1 MPEQPLRNRVAV
13 VAGATRGAGRGIA
26 RMLGAAGA
34 TVYCTGRSV
43 RGRPATPGRPET
55 IEETAALVTAEG
67 ARGIAVRTDH
77 TVESAV
83 EQLFARV
90 RAEAGRLDVLVN
102 DIWGGDA
109 LTEWGRP
116 FWELT
121 IAQGQQMLERAVH
134 SHITTSRHG
143 APLMI
148 ERDAGLIVEVTD
160 GDTLGY
166 RGNLFYDLAKN
177 AVIRLA
183 HAMAADLHTHRVTAL
198 AITPGFLRSEAAL
211 DTFGVTEANWRDAI
225 EKDPYFAGSE
235 TPCLVGRAVAA
246 LAADPNVGAKSGGL
260 FSTWALSKEYGL
272 TDVDGGRPDWGTFFP
287 RKVQEIVDEDEPTE
301 MNLFIVRTRLYQA
314 ELDPA
319 GGRRSRAP
327 SDLARPSRLTRE
339 PSKVAGAA
347 EATTHDVHPVR
358 GRAPAHYRIC
368 WGTKKLTGS
377 RLPNE
382 FRRRPGPGVNAT
394 PLTFA
399 SIASFISFECLGSAR
414 SRLLW
419 RLA

>member
-1 MPEQPLRNRVAV
+1 MPERPLRNQVAV

-43 RGRPATPGRPET
+43 RGRAATPGRPET

-67 ARGIAVRTDH
+67 GRGIAVRTDH
-77 TVESAV
+77 MIECEVA
-83 EQLFARV
+83 QLFARV

-116 FWELT
+116 FWELS
-121 IAQGQQMLERAVH
+121 IAQGRQMLERAVH
-134 SHITTSRHG
+134 SHLITSRHG

-166 RGNLFYDLAKN
+166 RGNFFYDLAKT

-183 HAMAADLHTHRVTAL
+183 YAMAADLQAHHVTAL
-198 AITPGFLRSEAAL
+198 AITPGFLRSEAVL

-225 EKDPYFAGSE
+225 AKAPDFAESE

-246 LAADPNVGAKSGGL
+246 LAADPNVGGKSGGV
-260 FSTWALSKEYGL
+260 FSSWTLSKEYGL
-272 TDVDGGRPDWGTFFP
+272 SDVDGRRPDWGAFFP
-287 RKVQEIVDEDEPTE
+287 GKVQEIVAADEPTA
-301 MNLFIVRTRLYQA
+301 MDLFIVRTRLYQA

-319 GGRRSRAP
+319 AAAETARLRTW
-327 SDLARPSRLTRE
+327 LAR
-339 PSKVAGAA
+339 
-347 EATTHDVHPVR
+347 HD
-358 GRAPAHYRIC
+358 
-368 WGTKKLTGS
+368 
-377 RLPNE
+377 
-382 FRRRPGPGVNAT
+382 
-394 PLTFA
+394 
-399 SIASFISFECLGSAR
+399 
-414 SRLLW
+414 
-419 RLA
+419 